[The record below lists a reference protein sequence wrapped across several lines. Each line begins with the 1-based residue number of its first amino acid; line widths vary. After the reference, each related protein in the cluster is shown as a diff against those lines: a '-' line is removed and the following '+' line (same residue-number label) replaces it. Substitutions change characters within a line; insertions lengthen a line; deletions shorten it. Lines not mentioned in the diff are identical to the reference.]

1 MNGLFARLYF
11 DEDVSARLAESI
23 SARGFDL
30 LTTTAARRLGASDL
44 VQLQFAS
51 SQNSVLT
58 THNRR
63 DFELL
68 AHDYFVKGLQHS
80 GLIIAVRRPPRDI
93 AMRLLD
99 LLNRHTAD
107 EFANQIFYL

>member
-30 LTTTAARRLGASDL
+30 LTTTAAGRLGASDL

-51 SQNSVLT
+51 NQDRVLT

-63 DFELL
+63 DFEVL
-68 AHDYFVKGLQHS
+68 AQQYFVRGLQHS
-80 GLIIAVRRPPRDI
+80 GLIVAVRRPPRDM
-93 AMRLLD
+93 AMRLLE

-107 EFANQIFYL
+107 EFVNQIFYI